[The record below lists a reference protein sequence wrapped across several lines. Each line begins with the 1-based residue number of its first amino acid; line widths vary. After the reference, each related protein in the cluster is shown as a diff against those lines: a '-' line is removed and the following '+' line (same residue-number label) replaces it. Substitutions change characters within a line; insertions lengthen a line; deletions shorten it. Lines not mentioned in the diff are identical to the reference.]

1 VYHIHSAD
9 EIFPEEIPRI
19 PCLGRI
25 PYIDLLFRGPLGPLS
40 PVSDLASP
48 RLLLVRYA
56 EPAQELYCHTPARYK
71 YIVTKVDCVT
81 VRSMVNI
88 ARLTF
93 GPSIVLGE
101 GIRDGPIRG

>member
-1 VYHIHSAD
+1 VYHIHSAY

-48 RLLLVRYA
+48 RLLLVKYA

-88 ARLTF
+88 ARLTIW
-93 GPSIVLGE
+93 SIYCSRGGV
-101 GIRDGPIRG
+101 RDGPIRG